1 MPKINV
7 QKYSMKIEGDKVVL
21 DGQPTVYRY
30 EVVLDKRNQSL

>member
-21 DGQPTVYRY
+21 DGQPTTYTY
-30 EVVLDKRNQSL
+30 EVILDKRNQSI